1 MSLPPVP
8 SQMADPTQ
16 LLMQQMAQ
24 QANTTGLTSM
34 QTAVPNVQV
43 RQPAPFQPQQ
53 KQSTGPVG
61 PGQGPWKK
69 QVEQQNF
76 VAQVQ
81 NMAGKAAQVLEQRKA
96 RVQQQ
101 TFDQFTTAAKGLNDA
116 QGQLQTA
123 QQQIQQATAKLQA
136 DPNDAQAKQT
146 IAQATQ
152 QLKSAQQ
159 AVQQNQTVINDIA
172 NDPKKSKLLQKGF
185 GIDDKNAKTPERAQ
199 AIASIKKSTG
209 VGDNAAN
216 ILGRLPQ
223 TQQLTPQ
230 AQGQAQAHAAGVTS
244 GQPATQGQLLT
255 AAEKMMQDKR
265 LTSAQQEK
273 LEAGL
278 YAKGFVVDRGEDG
291 KMDIRAMTTEERS
304 NNPVFAAQDK
314 LAEAKTDAQKAL
326 TATRT
331 DPNNPVLKLRA
342 LEAQSKMISSQ
353 AAVERANTAMKA
365 LQAGDSD
372 SIAQMLV
379 DGDIVPSQLPKR
391 GNTYVAALEK
401 AGALAK
407 SQGKDFSPSKADSDF
422 SFAKNNATQNTMKY
436 LNSLTGKDNNGG
448 NLGVLIDLSD
458 KIKRSQYPALNDAL
472 AWGRL
477 KAGDPQMAAYYGV
490 VVEVA
495 DQVAKIMQ
503 GGSSGATSDAKM
515 RQASELFAK
524 GFNPEQVKGVA
535 TQLRTLLGNRKK
547 ELIGDNKILSKEYGT
562 GDAGSSGGGSDV
574 INVTADDMK

>member
-1 MSLPPVP
+1 
-8 SQMADPTQ
+8 MADPTQ
-16 LLMQQMAQ
+16 LLMQQMQQ

-199 AIASIKKSTG
+199 AISAIKKSTG

-326 TATRT
+326 TDTRM
-331 DPNNPVLKLRA
+331 DPNNPQLKIRA
-342 LEAQSKMISSQ
+342 LEAQSRMVSSQ
-353 AAVERANTAMKA
+353 AAVERANTA
-365 LQAGDSD
+365 L
-372 SIAQMLV
+372 QMLSQNNSDGVV
-379 DGDIVPSQLPKR
+379 DMLLSEEMVPSQLPAR
-391 GNTYVAALEK
+391 SRAAALDK
-401 AGALAK
+401 AHAK
-407 SQGKDFSPSKADSDF
+407 DSTYDPAKADSDF
-422 SFAKNNATQNTMKY
+422 AFAKNPQTQNTMKY
-436 LNSLTGKDNNGG
+436 LSSLTGKNNDGG

-524 GFNPEQVKGVA
+524 GFNPEQVKEIS
-535 TQLRTLLGNRKK
+535 TQLRTLLGNRKT
-547 ELIGDNKILSKEYGT
+547 ELIGDNKILQRQYGFRT
-562 GDAGSSGGGSDV
+562 GMSTEAMGSGGGNV
-574 INVTADDMK
+574 ITVSPEDMK

>member
-1 MSLPPVP
+1 MS
-8 SQMADPTQ
+8 DPTQ

-199 AIASIKKSTG
+199 AISAIKKSTG

-230 AQGQAQAHAAGVTS
+230 AQGQQMARQAGVS
-244 GQPATQGQLLT
+244 SPPATQGQILAASVKSTADQIRHEDKVTDQRMRAEAT
-255 AAEKMMQDKR
+255 AAKVGLNTDKFI
-265 LTSAQQEK
+265 
-273 LEAGL
+273 AGL
-278 YAKGFVVDRGEDG
+278 ADKGLVAERDADGDVMRNDDGTIKTRNMTTAELAGNPQLAEKYRAQNAKIDLQTAQMKATGV
-291 KMDIRAMTTEERS
+291 RAMTSMMREQRM
-304 NNPVFAAQDK
+304 AQEK
-314 LAEAKTDAQKAL
+314 KQA
-326 TATRT
+326 T
-331 DPNNPVLKLRA
+331 DPGAIQSWVKQVTDPTSGTTLATVPMAARSAVVQAVGAAGLKIAKPLNSEEIKRMDLANNAVKNIE
-342 LEAQSKMISSQ
+342 EAQSILARRPDMFGPAGWGKTKFEMALAGGDPDALRYQ
-353 AAVERANTAMKA
+353 AAIELANLPAVGIHGVRGKWA
-365 LQAGDSD
+365 IEDLNK
-372 SIAQMLV
+372 L
-379 DGDIVPSQLPKR
+379 DGNLYLNPESM
-391 GNTYVAALEK
+391 G
-401 AGALAK
+401 GALSEIHRSASEFQK
-407 SQGKDFSPSKADSDF
+407 LAGRGPQ
-422 SFAKNNATQNTMKY
+422 
-436 LNSLTGKDNNGG
+436 LEGG
-448 NLGVLIDLSD
+448 NQGMSD
-458 KIKRSQYPALNDAL
+458 QEILDQ
-472 AWGRL
+472 L
-477 KAGDPQMAAYYGV
+477 K
-490 VVEVA
+490 
-495 DQVAKIMQ
+495 
-503 GGSSGATSDAKM
+503 
-515 RQASELFAK
+515 
-524 GFNPEQVKGVA
+524 
-535 TQLRTLLGNRKK
+535 
-547 ELIGDNKILSKEYGT
+547 
-562 GDAGSSGGGSDV
+562 
-574 INVTADDMK
+574 

>member
-1 MSLPPVP
+1 
-8 SQMADPTQ
+8 MADPTQ
-16 LLMQQMAQ
+16 MLMQQMQQ

-43 RQPAPFQPQQ
+43 HQPAPFQPQANR
-53 KQSTGPVG
+53 SSSGPVG
-61 PGQGPWKK
+61 PGQGPWAK
-69 QVEQQNF
+69 QQQTQNF

-199 AIASIKKSTG
+199 AISAIKKSTG

-255 AAEKMMQDKR
+255 AAEKMAADKR
-265 LTSAQQEK
+265 LTDKQQNQ
-273 LEAGL
+273 LEAMML
-278 YAKGFVVDRGEDG
+278 QKGYVLDTDEKG
-291 KMDIRAMTTEERS
+291 KQTFRPQTTEERAS
-304 NNPVFAAQDK
+304 NPIFAAQDK
-314 LAEAKTDAQKAL
+314 VNEAKIDAQKAL
-326 TATRT
+326 TDTRMN
-331 DPNNPVLKLRA
+331 PNNPQMKIRA
-342 LEAQSKMISSQ
+342 LEAQARIVSSQ
-353 AAVERANTAMKA
+353 AMVERTNAAIQMMQQNDPKG
-365 LQAGDSD
+365 LAG
-372 SIAQMLV
+372 MLIS
-379 DGDIVPSQLPKR
+379 GDMVPSQIPAR
-391 GNTYVAALEK
+391 FRVAAVEE
-401 AGALAK
+401 AQRQDGN
-407 SQGKDFSPSKADSDF
+407 FSPAKADTDF
-422 SFAKNNATQNTMKY
+422 AFAKNNATQNTMKY

-477 KAGDPQMAAYYGV
+477 KAGHPQMAAYYGV

-524 GFNPEQVKGVA
+524 GFNPEQVKEVA